1 MGGASFFVF
10 FSEGLRCTVTEGY
23 HKHDYFEEMAPW
35 WQGAISDYMMFLKP
49 CSDKEIFNKRIYN
62 LIYIVG
68 M

>member
-1 MGGASFFVF
+1 MGGQVF
-10 FSEGLRCTVTEGY
+10 FLEGLRCTVTEDY

-35 WQGAISDYMMFLKP
+35 WQFSDYMMFLKP

-68 M
+68 K